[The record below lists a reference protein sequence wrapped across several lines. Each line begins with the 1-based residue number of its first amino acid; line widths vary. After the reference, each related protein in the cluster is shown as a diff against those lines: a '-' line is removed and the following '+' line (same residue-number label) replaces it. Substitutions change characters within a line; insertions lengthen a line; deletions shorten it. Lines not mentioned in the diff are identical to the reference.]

1 MVISYFC
8 LSLYFSKLKFT
19 YLAVAGSFLQSANTN
34 FVIIRGGASYPSG
47 ILVGQGLITQVYDN
61 FSSPVNR
68 NTTGYYSQFSCLNS
82 LSFENINASKFQIT
96 TNIMSSYV
104 NGTSSVIGFY
114 LQNFQ
119 SGVSKLYRFYV
130 FGIILNDGFFTYQS
144 SKSIRMSIM
153 YFGSDSHYS
162 S

>member
-1 MVISYFC
+1 MTALVALGDLTSVGNLISLDLAANCSSSNATHMVISYFC

-19 YLAVAGSFLQSANTN
+19 YLAVAGTFLQSANTN
-34 FVIIRGGASYPSG
+34 FVIIRGGASY
-47 ILVGQGLITQVYDN
+47 
-61 FSSPVNR
+61 
-68 NTTGYYSQFSCLNS
+68 
-82 LSFENINASKFQIT
+82 
-96 TNIMSSYV
+96 SSYV